1 MAKEPGAPS
10 QLVLGGMPHPSR
22 PNVSVLV
29 FGDWAAAVQHIQA
42 HLLIEPELSAWLLVI
57 PELREFVEL
66 SDELARTA
74 YHERAER
81 SRGATAQDLYDLFCR
96 SVRQASRDA
105 FRLKWFAETIGTR
118 GQAVTLAIGTAGV
131 LLVVENWLKTA
142 FLPGQGD
149 PQAVL
154 DQRESRGPREESP
167 RAGRRG
173 MRPDVPGDSQGKDRE
188 DREQRR
194 REEGWNDGQKLYY
207 KVFRPAIQFVR
218 SHYEIEFDARGE
230 RKRGEYGL
238 LKSVLPPMSQLKYDN
253 WLALREQAVNG

>member
-1 MAKEPGAPS
+1 M
-10 QLVLGGMPHPSR
+10 
-22 PNVSVLV
+22 
-29 FGDWAAAVQHIQA
+29 
-42 HLLIEPELSAWLLVI
+42 
-57 PELREFVEL
+57 ELR
-66 SDELARTA
+66 DTLARRA

-81 SRGATAQDLYDLFCR
+81 SRGATAQNLYDLFCR
-96 SVRQASRDA
+96 SVRQASRDS
-105 FRLKWFAETIGTR
+105 FRLRWFAETIGTR

-149 PQAVL
+149 AQAVL
-154 DQRESRGPREESP
+154 DQRESRGPRGESP

-173 MRPDVPGDSQGKDRE
+173 MRPDVPGDSPGRDRE

-194 REEGWNDGQKLYY
+194 REEAWNDGQKLYY
-207 KVFRPAIQFVR
+207 KVFRPAVQFVR

-238 LKSVLPPMSQLKYDN
+238 LKSACSPDEPVEVRQLACAARAGGERIRLAMPSNLYVRENLPATEKGFATLP
-253 WLALREQAVNG
+253 ALWI